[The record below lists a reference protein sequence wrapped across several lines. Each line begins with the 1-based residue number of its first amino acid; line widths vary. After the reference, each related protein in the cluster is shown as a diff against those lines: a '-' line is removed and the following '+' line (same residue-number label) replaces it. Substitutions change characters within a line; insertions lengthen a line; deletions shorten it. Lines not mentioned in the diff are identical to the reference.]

1 MRRNLR
7 RVKAGRA
14 FERVAGFAVRL
25 PWLVLAVVLALAIAG
40 AVAAFGL
47 KTDAGTDTLVDEDST
62 EFQATERFREK
73 FGDDA
78 AVVLVR
84 EDLRKLVLTEDL
96 EQLFELET
104 CLAGGTEL
112 GSTLP
117 RRRNKPLPAV
127 CDRIAELAPSR
138 VVFGPAT
145 FLFQSVAQIQQV
157 FQEQVGGAQESAQAA
172 ARQAQRRAAR
182 QGLSEEEQQQAGQAA
197 AQQVTAS
204 FQSSLAQLALQFNL
218 TKLPAIEDPE
228 FVSRVVF
235 DPTKPA
241 GTPKERF
248 GYLFPGANAALISVR
263 LRPDLSDDQ
272 RHEAI
277 SLIKQAVSDPRFK
290 LSDGDYVVSGI
301 PAVID
306 GLARA
311 LRSEIFVLLAAAVVV
326 MALTLLVVFSPPL
339 RLLPLAVA
347 LAASGLTFGLLALLG
362 GSLTMASIAVLP
374 VLIGLAV
381 DYAIQF
387 QARFGEAR
395 AGGLAPARAATAAA
409 AGGGPVIGTA
419 CLATAGGFAAF
430 VLSPIPMVRSFGL
443 LLVAGVA
450 IAFAVAVTAGFAA
463 LALAG
468 WRSERSRR
476 APGPLHRL
484 GPSIGRRRDAA
495 AARLRTTGKAA
506 LGVAIAYPGRVLSA
520 AVILAVCGWIAGVG
534 THVVSDI
541 RDLAP
546 SSLPALRDV
555 NELQEETGV
564 SGEVDVTVQSD
575 NLTDPEVIA
584 WMRSFQQRVLERH
597 GFSGEAPSCATADLC
612 PAVSLTDL
620 FGEGGGPQSEEQVRA
635 LIDAIPP
642 YFSQAAIT
650 RNPITGG
657 IGDTAN
663 IAFGIRVQPLDQQQD
678 LIEDIRAQIHPPGE
692 PGPPE
697 GTEVELAGLPVI
709 AAEANADLSRSRYW
723 LPLVGLAVVALVL
736 ALVYRSARRALVP
749 LLPVVLATGWSAL
762 VVGAMDVAL
771 NPMSATL
778 GALVIAISTEF
789 SVILSA
795 RYHEER
801 GVGLSVGEALR
812 RTYARTGTA
821 VLASGAT
828 AIAGF
833 AALAA
838 TDIRMLRDFGLVTVA
853 DLGVALIGVM
863 LVLPA
868 ALVWAEEGFAISP
881 GRRSSPVPS
890 EPAAEPTAEPAR
902 EWSLR

>member
-1 MRRNLR
+1 
-7 RVKAGRA
+7 VKAGRF

-25 PWLVLAVVLALAIAG
+25 PWLVLAVVLALAIGG

-47 KTDAGTDTLVDEDST
+47 ETDAGTDTLVDEDSS

-84 EDLRKLVLTEDL
+84 GDLRKLVLTEDL
-96 EQLFELET
+96 EALFELET

-112 GSTLP
+112 GNVLP

-157 FQEQVGGAQESAQAA
+157 FQEQLGGAQQTAQAA
-172 ARQAQRRAAR
+172 AREAERRAAQ
-182 QGLSEEEQQQAGQAA
+182 QGRSEEEQRQAGEAA
-197 AQQVTAS
+197 ARQVTAS

-218 TKLPAIEDPE
+218 TKLPALDDPE

-248 GYLFPGANAALISVR
+248 GYLFPGPNAALVSVR
-263 LRPDLSDDQ
+263 LRPDLSDDE

-277 SLIKQAVSDPRFK
+277 KLFKRAVSDPRFK

-301 PAVID
+301 PTVVD

-311 LRSEIFVLLAAAVVV
+311 LRSELFVLLGAAVVV
-326 MALTLLVVFSPPL
+326 MALTLLLIFMPPL

-347 LAASGLTFGLLALLG
+347 LAASALTFGLLALCG

-387 QARFGEAR
+387 QARFAEAR
-395 AGGLAPARAATAAA
+395 AEGLAPARAATAAA

-419 CLATAGGFAAF
+419 CLATAAGFAAF

-450 IAFAVAVTAGFAA
+450 IAFVVAVTAGFAA

-468 WRSERSRR
+468 WRSGRTGGGTGPVRRIGAAIPRRR
-476 APGPLHRL
+476 A
-484 GPSIGRRRDAA
+484 AA
-495 AARLRTTGKAA
+495 GAWIRATGKNA

-520 AVILAVCGWIAGVG
+520 AVILALCGWIAGAG
-534 THVVSDI
+534 TKVVSDI

-555 NELQEETGV
+555 NELQDETSV

-597 GFSGEAPSCATADLC
+597 GFTGQTPSCTDADLC
-612 PAVSLTDL
+612 PAISLTDL
-620 FGEGGGPQSEEQVRA
+620 FGAGGGPQSEEQIRS
-635 LIDAIPP
+635 LIEAIPP

-678 LIEDIRAQIHPPGE
+678 LIEDIRAQIDPPGG

-697 GTEVELAGLPVI
+697 GTTVELAGLPVI

-723 LPLVGLAVVALVL
+723 LPLVGLAAVALVL
-736 ALVYRSARRALVP
+736 ALVYRSAGRALVP

-762 VVGAMDVAL
+762 VVGSMDVAL

-778 GALVIAISTEF
+778 GALVIAIATEF

-795 RYHEER
+795 RYHAER
-801 GVGLSVGEALR
+801 GGGLSVGEALR
-812 RTYARTGTA
+812 RTYARTGAA
-821 VLASGAT
+821 VLASGVT

-868 ALVWAEEGFAISP
+868 ALVWAEEGFAGLSW
-881 GRRSSPVPS
+881 RRPRPVAT
-890 EPAAEPTAEPAR
+890 EPPVEPREEPAR
-902 EWSLR
+902 EPSLR

>member
-1 MRRNLR
+1 VN
-7 RVKAGRA
+7 AGRF

-25 PWLVLAVVLALAIAG
+25 PWLVLAVVLALAVAG

-47 KTDAGTDTLVDEDST
+47 KTDAGTDTLVDEDSA

-84 EDLRKLVLTEDL
+84 EDLRKLVLSEDL
-96 EQLFELET
+96 EALFELET

-112 GSTLP
+112 GRTLP
-117 RRRNKPLPAV
+117 RRQNQPLPAV

-157 FQEQVGGAQESAQAA
+157 FQEQLGGAQQTAEAA
-172 ARQAQRRAAR
+172 AERARRRAAR
-182 QGLSEEEQQQAGQAA
+182 QGLSEEEQRQAGDEA
-197 AQQVTAS
+197 AQQVTTS
-204 FQSSLAQLALQFNL
+204 FQATLARLALQYNL
-218 TKLPAIEDPE
+218 TKLPSIDDPE

-235 DPTKPA
+235 DPEKQP

-263 LRPDLSDDQ
+263 LRPDLSDDE
-272 RHEAI
+272 RREAV
-277 SLIKQAVSDPRFK
+277 SLIKQAVSDPRFE

-301 PAVID
+301 PTVVD

-387 QARFGEAR
+387 QARFSEAR

-430 VLSPIPMVRSFGL
+430 VLSPIPMVRAFGL

-450 IAFAVAVTAGFAA
+450 LAFAVALTAGFAA

-468 WRSERSRR
+468 WRSDR
-476 APGPLHRL
+476 AAGGSGRMARF
-484 GPSIGRRRDAA
+484 GASIRRRREAA
-495 AARLRTTGKAA
+495 GARIRAIGKNA

-520 AVILAVCGWIAGVG
+520 AVILAVCGWIAGAG
-534 THVVSDI
+534 TNVVSDI

-555 NELQEETGV
+555 NELQDETGV
-564 SGEVDVTVQSD
+564 SGEVDVTVRSD

-584 WMRSFQQRVLERH
+584 WMRTFQQRVLERH
-597 GFSGEAPSCATADLC
+597 GFTGENASCADADLC
-612 PAVSLTDL
+612 PAISLTDL
-620 FGEGGGPQSEEQVRA
+620 FGEGGGPQNEAQVRA
-635 LIDAIPP
+635 LIEAIPP
-642 YFSQAAIT
+642 YFSQAAVT
-650 RNPITGG
+650 RNPVTGG

-678 LIEDIRAQIHPPGE
+678 LIEDIRAQIEPPGE

-697 GTEVELAGLPVI
+697 GTTVELAGLPVI
-709 AAEANADLSRSRYW
+709 AAEANSDLSRSRYW
-723 LPLVGLAVVALVL
+723 LPLVGIAVVALLL

-795 RYHEER
+795 RYHAER
-801 GVGLSVGEALR
+801 GGGLSVGEALR

-853 DLGVALIGVM
+853 DLGVALLGVM

-868 ALVWAEEGFAISP
+868 ALVWAEEGFPLSS
-881 GRRSSPVPS
+881 RRPRPVAADS
-890 EPAAEPTAEPAR
+890 AAEPAHSP
-902 EWSLR
+902 SLR

>member
-1 MRRNLR
+1 MN
-7 RVKAGRA
+7 RV

-25 PWLVLAVVLALAIAG
+25 PWLVLAVVLALAVAG

-47 KTDAGTDTLVDEDST
+47 KTNAGTETLVDEGST

-84 EDLRKLVLTEDL
+84 EDLMKLVLTKDL
-96 EQLFELET
+96 EALLELET

-112 GSTLP
+112 GSVLP
-117 RRRNKPLPAV
+117 RRQNQPLPAV

-157 FQEQVGGAQESAQAA
+157 FQEQVGGAQQAAEAA
-172 ARQAQRRAAR
+172 ARQARQRAAK
-182 QGLSEEEQQQAGQAA
+182 QGLSEEEQREAGEAA
-197 AQQVTAS
+197 AQQVSAS
-204 FQSSLAQLALQFNL
+204 FQSTLAQLALQFNL
-218 TKLPAIEDPE
+218 TKLPAIDDPD

-235 DPTKPA
+235 DPTKEA

-248 GYLFPGANAALISVR
+248 GYLFPGPDAALISVR
-263 LRPDLSDDQ
+263 LRPDLSDDE
-272 RHEAI
+272 RHEAVE
-277 SLIKQAVSDPRFK
+277 LIRQAVSDPRFK
-290 LSDGDYVVSGI
+290 LTDGDYVVSGI
-301 PAVID
+301 PAVVD
-306 GLARA
+306 GLAEA
-311 LRSEIFVLLAAAVVV
+311 LRSEIFILLAAAVLV
-326 MALTLLVVFSPPL
+326 MALTLLLVFSPPL

-387 QARFGEAR
+387 QARFAEAR

-419 CLATAGGFAAF
+419 CLATAAGFAAF
-430 VLSPIPMVRSFGL
+430 VLSPIPMVRAFGL
-443 LLVAGVA
+443 LLVAGVVL
-450 IAFAVAVTAGFAA
+450 AFAVAVTAGFAA
-463 LALAG
+463 LVLAG
-468 WRSERSRR
+468 WRSGR
-476 APGPLHRL
+476 APATGAL
-484 GPSIGRRRDAA
+484 GALGASVGRRRAAA
-495 AARLRTTGKAA
+495 AARIRTAGKNA

-520 AVILAVCGWIAGVG
+520 AVILAVCGWIAGAG

-555 NELQEETGV
+555 NELQDETGV
-564 SGEVDVTVQSD
+564 SGEVDVTVRSD

-597 GFSGEAPSCATADLC
+597 GFSGEAPSCAEADLC

-620 FGEGGGPQSEEQVRA
+620 FGEGEGPQSEEEVRA
-635 LIDAIPP
+635 LIEAIPP

-650 RNPITGG
+650 RDPVTGG

-663 IAFGIRVQPLDQQQD
+663 IAFGIRVQPLDEQQD

-723 LPLVGLAVVALVL
+723 LPLVGLALVALVL

-749 LLPVVLATGWSAL
+749 LIPVVLATGWSAL

-801 GVGLSVGEALR
+801 GGGLSVGEALR

-853 DLGVALIGVM
+853 DLGVALAGVM

-868 ALVWAEEGFAISP
+868 ALVWAEEGFTFPSRQ
-881 GRRSSPVPS
+881 RRRPLPV
-890 EPAAEPTAEPAR
+890 EPAADPSASGR
-902 EWSLR
+902 

>member
-1 MRRNLR
+1 MN
-7 RVKAGRA
+7 AGRF

-47 KTDAGTDTLVDEDST
+47 KTNAGTDTLVDEDST

-112 GSTLP
+112 GRTLP
-117 RRRNKPLPAV
+117 RRQNKPLPAV

-145 FLFQSVAQIQQV
+145 FLFQSVAQIQKA
-157 FQEQVGGAQESAQAA
+157 FQEQVGGAQQSAQAA
-172 ARQAQRRAAR
+172 AQQAQRQAAK
-182 QGLSEEEQQQAGQAA
+182 QGLSAEEQQQAGQAA

-204 FQSSLAQLALQFNL
+204 FQASLAQLALQFNL
-218 TKLPAIEDPE
+218 TKLPAIDDPE

-235 DPTKPA
+235 DPTKSA
-241 GTPKERF
+241 GEPKERF

-301 PAVID
+301 PAVVD

-311 LRSEIFVLLAAAVVV
+311 LRSEIFVLLAAAVVL
-326 MALTLLVVFSPPL
+326 MALTLLLVFSPPL

-450 IAFAVAVTAGFAA
+450 IAFVVAVTAGFAA

-468 WRSERSRR
+468 WRSERSP
-476 APGPLHRL
+476 ARL
-484 GPSIGRRRDAA
+484 GAPRLGASIGRRRAVA
-495 AARLRTTGKAA
+495 AARLRSTGKAA
-506 LGVAIAYPGRVLSA
+506 LAVAIAYPGRVLSA
-520 AVILAVCGWIAGVG
+520 AVILAVCGWIAGAG

-555 NELQEETGV
+555 NELQDETGV

-597 GFSGEAPSCATADLC
+597 GFSGENASCAEADLC

-635 LIDAIPP
+635 LIEAIPP

-650 RNPITGG
+650 RNPVTGG
-657 IGDTAN
+657 IGNTAN

-692 PGPPE
+692 PGPPD
-697 GTEVELAGLPVI
+697 GTQVELAGLPVI

-736 ALVYRSARRALVP
+736 ALAYRSARRALVP

-801 GVGLSVGEALR
+801 GGGLSVGEALR

-853 DLGVALIGVM
+853 DLGVALVGVM

-868 ALVWAEEGFAISP
+868 ALVWAEEGFAISSWRP
-881 GRRSSPVPS
+881 RRL
-890 EPAAEPTAEPAR
+890 TAERPAGPAG
-902 EWSLR
+902 EAPG

>member
-1 MRRNLR
+1 LAAPNLTR
-7 RVKAGRA
+7 MNRV

-25 PWLVLAVVLALAIAG
+25 PWLVLAVVLALAVAG

-47 KTDAGTDTLVDEDST
+47 KTNAGTDTLVDEDST

-84 EDLRKLVLTEDL
+84 EDLMKLVLTKDL
-96 EQLFELET
+96 EALFELET

-112 GSTLP
+112 GSVLP
-117 RRRNKPLPAV
+117 RRQNQPLPAV

-157 FQEQVGGAQESAQAA
+157 FQEQVGGAQQAAEEA
-172 ARQAQRRAAR
+172 ARQARQRAAK
-182 QGLSEEEQQQAGQAA
+182 QGLSDEEQRAAGEAA
-197 AQQVTAS
+197 AQQVSAS
-204 FQSSLAQLALQFNL
+204 FQSTLAQLALQFNL
-218 TKLPAIEDPE
+218 TKLPAIDDPD

-235 DPTKPA
+235 DPTKEA

-248 GYLFPGANAALISVR
+248 GYLFPGPDAALISVR
-263 LRPDLSDDQ
+263 LRPDLSDDA
-272 RHEAI
+272 RHEAVE
-277 SLIKQAVSDPRFK
+277 LIRQAVSDPRFK
-290 LSDGDYVVSGI
+290 LTDGDYVVSGI
-301 PAVID
+301 PAVVD
-306 GLARA
+306 GLAEA
-311 LRSEIFVLLAAAVVV
+311 LRSEIFILLAAAVLV
-326 MALTLLVVFSPPL
+326 MALTLLLVFPPPL

-387 QARFGEAR
+387 QARFAEAR

-419 CLATAGGFAAF
+419 CLATAAGFAAF
-430 VLSPIPMVRSFGL
+430 VLSPIPMVRAFGL
-443 LLVAGVA
+443 LLVAGVVL
-450 IAFAVAVTAGFAA
+450 AFAVAVTAGFAA
-463 LALAG
+463 LVLAG
-468 WRSERSRR
+468 WRSGRTPRTGSLGALGASVARRR
-476 APGPLHRL
+476 A
-484 GPSIGRRRDAA
+484 AA
-495 AARLRTTGKAA
+495 AARIRTAGKNA

-520 AVILAVCGWIAGVG
+520 AVVLAVCGWIAGAG

-555 NELQEETGV
+555 NELQDETGV
-564 SGEVDVTVQSD
+564 SGEVDVTVRSD

-597 GFSGEAPSCATADLC
+597 GFSGEAPSCAEADLC

-620 FGEGGGPQSEEQVRA
+620 FGEGEGPQSEEEVRA
-635 LIDAIPP
+635 LIEAIPP

-650 RNPITGG
+650 RDPVTGG

-663 IAFGIRVQPLDQQQD
+663 IAFGIRVQPLDEQQD
-678 LIEDIRAQIHPPGE
+678 LIEDIHAQIHPPGE

-723 LPLVGLAVVALVL
+723 LPLVGLALVALVL

-749 LLPVVLATGWSAL
+749 LIPVVLATGWSAL

-801 GVGLSVGEALR
+801 GGGLSVGEALR

-853 DLGVALIGVM
+853 DLGVALAGVM

-868 ALVWAEEGFAISP
+868 ALVWAEEGFAFPSRQ
-881 GRRSSPVPS
+881 RRRPLPA
-890 EPAAEPTAEPAR
+890 EPAAEPAR

>member
-1 MRRNLR
+1 M
-7 RVKAGRA
+7 
-14 FERVAGFAVRL
+14 AGFAVRS

-47 KTDAGTDTLVDEDST
+47 KIDAGTDTLVDEDST

-84 EDLRKLVLTEDL
+84 QDLRKLVLTEDL

-117 RRRNKPLPAV
+117 RRQNKPLPAV

-182 QGLSEEEQQQAGQAA
+182 QGLSEEEQQRAGQAA

-218 TKLPAIEDPE
+218 TKLPAIDDPE

-248 GYLFPGANAALISVR
+248 GYLFPSANAALISVR

-301 PAVID
+301 PAVVD

-347 LAASGLTFGLLALLG
+347 LAASGITFGLLALLG

-374 VLIGLAV
+374 VLIGLSV

-468 WRSERSRR
+468 WRAERSLR

-484 GPSIGRRRDAA
+484 GASVGRRRDAA

-506 LGVAIAYPGRVLSA
+506 LACGNRIPG
-520 AVILAVCGWIAGVG
+520 AG
-534 THVVSDI
+534 
-541 RDLAP
+541 P
-546 SSLPALRDV
+546 
-555 NELQEETGV
+555 
-564 SGEVDVTVQSD
+564 
-575 NLTDPEVIA
+575 
-584 WMRSFQQRVLERH
+584 F
-597 GFSGEAPSCATADLC
+597 
-612 PAVSLTDL
+612 
-620 FGEGGGPQSEEQVRA
+620 GGGDPRR
-635 LIDAIPP
+635 LRLDRRCRDP
-642 YFSQAAIT
+642 
-650 RNPITGG
+650 GG
-657 IGDTAN
+657 L
-663 IAFGIRVQPLDQQQD
+663 R
-678 LIEDIRAQIHPPGE
+678 HP
-692 PGPPE
+692 
-697 GTEVELAGLPVI
+697 
-709 AAEANADLSRSRYW
+709 RSR
-723 LPLVGLAVVALVL
+723 PL
-736 ALVYRSARRALVP
+736 
-749 LLPVVLATGWSAL
+749 
-762 VVGAMDVAL
+762 
-771 NPMSATL
+771 
-778 GALVIAISTEF
+778 
-789 SVILSA
+789 
-795 RYHEER
+795 
-801 GVGLSVGEALR
+801 
-812 RTYARTGTA
+812 
-821 VLASGAT
+821 
-828 AIAGF
+828 
-833 AALAA
+833 
-838 TDIRMLRDFGLVTVA
+838 
-853 DLGVALIGVM
+853 
-863 LVLPA
+863 
-868 ALVWAEEGFAISP
+868 
-881 GRRSSPVPS
+881 
-890 EPAAEPTAEPAR
+890 EPPRPP
-902 EWSLR
+902 